1 MKKNVFFVA
10 AIFAAL
16 CLNSCDKNDPDNPIA
31 GGSGKI
37 LLTTALPNA
46 TGMDGTVY
54 MQLIDEPV
62 LGKTMATNN
71 NNGIN
76 VPFGSS
82 YPMII
87 GQEVYVFPSYHLT
100 MDKNELIK
108 YRRTN
113 GILQREGSLQLPAN
127 NSANNLV
134 KLSSTKAYLSLA
146 GLGLIYIFNPETMQ
160 KTGEINLTSL
170 GIQDNKV
177 NDSCGFHVHMDAAS
191 FNLDTWKNL
200 ALTYKHLEHLI
211 DAFMPRTRRNNTYCK
226 TLSGV
231 SDERIKSVRTID
243 GLREVFN
250 NDRYH
255 KVNFEAYSRH
265 RTVEFRQ
272 HSGTTN
278 FTKMENWIRF
288 LNGLIT
294 FAKRSSLPSRMTLE
308 GLPFL
313 DGKQKLFF
321 KLRTKK
327 LAV

>member
-1 MKKNVFFVA
+1 MLRAKFGIEIEFTGITREKAAEIAASFLNGTYEEGGTYYDTKKVTAPDGRVWKFMSDGSITCQRKSQGRRVA
-10 AIFAAL
+10 AGRDYSVEL
-16 CLNSCDKNDPDNPIA
+16 VSPILV
-31 GGSGKI
+31 GENGLKELETVCWVLDI
-37 LLTTALPNA
+37 CNA
-46 TGMDGTVY
+46 
-54 MQLIDEPV
+54 
-62 LGKTMATNN
+62 
-71 NNGIN
+71 
-76 VPFGSS
+76 
-82 YPMII
+82 
-87 GQEVYVFPSYHLT
+87 
-100 MDKNELIK
+100 
-108 YRRTN
+108 
-113 GILQREGSLQLPAN
+113 
-127 NSANNLV
+127 
-134 KLSSTKAYLSLA
+134 
-146 GLGLIYIFNPETMQ
+146 
-160 KTGEINLTSL
+160 
-170 GIQDNKV
+170 KV
-177 NDSCGFHVHMDAAS
+177 NDSCGFHVHMDAAG

-200 ALTYKHLEHLI
+200 TLTYKHLEHLI

>member
-1 MKKNVFFVA
+1 M
-10 AIFAAL
+10 L
-16 CLNSCDKNDPDNPIA
+16 
-31 GGSGKI
+31 
-37 LLTTALPNA
+37 
-46 TGMDGTVY
+46 
-54 MQLIDEPV
+54 E
-62 LGKTMATNN
+62 
-71 NNGIN
+71 
-76 VPFGSS
+76 
-82 YPMII
+82 
-87 GQEVYVFPSYHLT
+87 
-100 MDKNELIK
+100 
-108 YRRTN
+108 
-113 GILQREGSLQLPAN
+113 REGGVLLNRAATTLMDYTFTHKFGIEIEAYNCNMERLARELREAGIHVAVEGYNHTTKDHWKLVTDSSLQGN
-127 NSANNLV
+127 NTFELV
-134 KLSSTKAYLSLA
+134 SPILVGEN
-146 GLGLIYIFNPETMQ
+146 GLKELETVCWVLD
-160 KTGEINLTSL
+160 ICNA
-170 GIQDNKV
+170 KV
-177 NDSCGFHVHMDAAS
+177 NDSCGFHVHMDAAG

-200 ALTYKHLEHLI
+200 TLTYKHLEHLI

-294 FAKRSSLPSRMTLE
+294 FAKRYSLPSRMTLE
-308 GLPFL
+308 ELPFL